1 MPRQAATVIEN
12 NFIGGLIT
20 ETTALKFPPNAC
32 TETFNCVFDETGRV
46 TRRVGVD
53 LEDGFV
59 ETTIT
64 QADTDV
70 YTEFAW
76 NAVAGEGEIN
86 FLVQQQ
92 ANFLFFFNVS
102 DNLTPSANIK
112 SFSVDLDTYLITG
125 ASRDPAT
132 EQCQY
137 TVHTGNLIVVNPAC
151 DPIIV
156 VYDSVAD
163 TIGVT
168 AIDIKIRDFA
178 GVDDGL
184 TLNER
189 PVESVASLKTND
201 PEHYYNLLNQGWYH
215 GSTGTVGVDTGATL
229 NQWDAARTDLPSN
242 ADSVALFRSSE
253 TDAFD
258 NAVLL
263 ANSPGSTPAPR
274 GHFILSATEQDRNTA
289 MTAEGFTGATLGVTA
304 SFIAAASGT
313 PFGDADDAT
322 ESQAFDGVTASA
334 DGGLGGDN
342 GASWGYSPV
351 TTKTFGY
358 VGKDFT
364 VSPKKIHSVTV
375 YGTNNNGFVTVGT
388 PSITIDLYGKAGVAP
403 TTSTDGTLL
412 GTTTFTDASDESS
425 GRSISSSDFT
435 TFFDWVWVRIERTDT
450 TADTF
455 KIVEVNMFQPATA
468 ASPTPSTTE
477 RPHTVTTFAGRVFY
491 AGINGLGLNSSI
503 FFTRII
509 QKTSEY
515 EQCYQN
521 NDPTSEDFSDLL
533 PDDGGV
539 IRIPEIGRII
549 KLFSSQTSLII
560 IANNGVWLISGSAGA
575 GFAANDYS
583 VRKLSS
589 IGSSA
594 PMSVVD
600 YKGLP
605 IWWSEDGISTIQ
617 FDPNYNSFA
626 VISATDQT
634 IKSFVLGIPGQ
645 NRQFVK
651 GVFDVDTEAVY
662 WIYNDDVALTSDR
675 YYVYNAALLL
685 NGLSKAFYPW
695 TVSESGTALPRVRG
709 ISYLQ
714 EGQRTITPAV
724 KLTTTQLTGLTY
736 SDVRDEDYVD
746 WSSAALTDYTSY
758 FITGYRPDGQG
769 NKFFQSN
776 YIHVFMEEEAGS
788 SCLMQGLW
796 DFYTDASSGKWSTS
810 QEIYNSTTSNQ
821 AIRMR
826 KLKVRGKGRA
836 LQLRFESTP
845 GAPFSIVGWANAQSA
860 NASV

>member
-1 MPRQAATVIEN
+1 MPRQAATVVEN

-46 TRRVGVD
+46 TRRVGID
-53 LEDGFV
+53 LESGA
-59 ETTIT
+59 
-64 QADTDV
+64 ADTTLTQDDSDV

-76 NAVAGEGEIN
+76 TAVAGDGNTN

-92 ANFLFFFNVS
+92 ANNLFFFDIT
-102 DNLTPSANIK
+102 DNLTPSANRK
-112 SFSVDLDTYLITG
+112 TFQVDLDTYVITG
-125 ASRDPAT
+125 SSRDPAT

-137 TVHTGNLIVVNPAC
+137 TLHTGNLLVVNPAC
-151 DPIIV
+151 DPIVII
-156 VYDSVAD
+156 YDPVGD
-163 TIGVT
+163 TITTT

-184 TLNER
+184 ELNER
-189 PVESVASLKTND
+189 PVETVATLITNN

-215 GSTGTVGVDTGATL
+215 GSTGTVGVDTAATL
-229 NQWDAARTDLPSN
+229 AQWDTARTDLPSN
-242 ADSVALFRSSE
+242 ADVVALFRSSE

-263 ANSPGSTPAPR
+263 ANSPGSTPAPK
-274 GHFILSATEQDRNTA
+274 GHFIFSATEQDRNA
-289 MTAEGFTGATLGVTA
+289 AALAEGFTLTLGLVG
-304 SFIAAASGT
+304 SFIAAGT
-313 PFGDADDAT
+313 GSVIGDFV
-322 ESQAFDGVTASA
+322 SSSVAFDGDKVEPQ
-334 DGGLGGDN
+334 GLGTN
-342 GASWGYSPV
+342 ATLTATTGYIGKNFSSSPKQILSV
-351 TTKTFGY
+351 TTYGPSGGGYIGGSDPGCTFTLWA
-358 VGKDFT
+358 K
-364 VSPKKIHSVTV
+364 
-375 YGTNNNGFVTVGT
+375 NG
-388 PSITIDLYGKAGVAP
+388 SAP
-403 TTSTDGTLL
+403 ANSTDGTSL
-412 GTTTFTDASDESS
+412 GTVVFTDTATEGG
-425 GRSISSSDFT
+425 GRTIASSDT
-435 TFFDWVWVRIERTDT
+435 STFWDYVWVEFRRTDS
-450 TADTF
+450 ASAS
-455 KIVEVNMFQPATA
+455 MFVTEIEFFQTSSA
-468 ASPTPSTTE
+468 ASPIPSTTE
-477 RPHTVTTFAGRVFY
+477 RPHTITTFAGRVFY

-509 QKTSEY
+509 EKPAEY
-515 EQCYQN
+515 GQCYQN

-539 IRIPEIGRII
+539 IRVPEIGKII
-549 KLFSSQTSLII
+549 KLFASQTSLVV
-560 IANNGVWLISGSAGA
+560 IASNGVWLIAGSAGA

-605 IWWSEDGISTIQ
+605 IWWSEDGISTLQ
-617 FDPNYNSFA
+617 FDANYNSFT
-626 VISATDQT
+626 VVSATDQT
-634 IKSFVLGIPGQ
+634 IKSFILSIPGQ

-662 WIYNDDVALTSDR
+662 WIYNDDTSITAAR

-695 TVSESGTALPRVRG
+695 TVSENGVVLPRIRG
-709 ISYLQ
+709 IIYAQ
-714 EGQRTITPAV
+714 EGNRTLTPVV
-724 KLTTTQLTGLTY
+724 KLTTTRTSGLTY
-736 SDVRDEDYVD
+736 SDVRDTNYEDWATVD
-746 WSSAALTDYTSY
+746 DTDYTSY

-769 NKFFQSN
+769 NKSFQSN
-776 YIHVFMEEEAGS
+776 YIHVFMEEEAGA

-796 DFYTDASSGKWSTS
+796 DFYTDASSGKWSTA

-821 AIRMR
+821 AIRTR

-836 LQLRFESTP
+836 LQLKFTSTT
-845 GAPFSIVGWANAQSA
+845 GAPFSIVGWANTQSA